1 MNVRALVNEYNLLDK
16 NAQNEF
22 RALIE
27 NQNLTHGEVFG
38 HLDGVELQIHEAL
51 AYLGVSEATFRR
63 LIANGEIK
71 ASSTI
76 GRSHLYALE
85 SLKRLKKAR
94 NA

>member
-1 MNVRALVNEYNLLDK
+1 MNLQALFNEYNALDK
-16 NAQNEF
+16 NAQKEF

-27 NQNLTHGEVFG
+27 NQNLTHDEVFD
-38 HLDGVELQIHEAL
+38 HLRGAEFHVHEAL

-63 LIANGEIK
+63 LITNGEIK

-76 GRSHLYALE
+76 GRSHLYALD
-85 SLKRLKKAR
+85 SLKRLKKTR